1 MRIALTGNPNS
12 GKTTMYNALTGRN
25 EHVGNWAGVTVE
37 KKESPIKKSFYD
49 GTEELIAVDL
59 PGAYSMSPFTS
70 EESVTSGYIK
80 NENPDVIINIVD
92 ATNLSRSLFFTTQLL
107 ELGIPVVVA
116 LNKSDINAKKEN
128 KIEEFNYV
136 GFTTWLNKVLQSPL
150 PENTK
155 AINFN
160 LYEEAQPNTFGIQ
173 CVATSSF
180 ELNNDDWACD
190 EIFSSNENMYFF
202 ANSNGW
208 EHALKEVEEN
218 VKAYLEKEDS
228 SILKKYDGIGLGFV
242 DGDLIIVYRK

>member
-1 MRIALTGNPNS
+1 MTGFRLNRILYCDTDTFACCDYGGTMFF
-12 GKTTMYNALTGRN
+12 GKK
-25 EHVGNWAGVTVE
+25 
-37 KKESPIKKSFYD
+37 KKED
-49 GTEELIAVDL
+49 
-59 PGAYSMSPFTS
+59 
-70 EESVTSGYIK
+70 
-80 NENPDVIINIVD
+80 
-92 ATNLSRSLFFTTQLL
+92 
-107 ELGIPVVVA
+107 
-116 LNKSDINAKKEN
+116 

-136 GFTTWLNKVLQSPL
+136 GFSTWLDKILQNPL
-150 PENTK
+150 PENTR

-160 LYEEAQPNTFGIQ
+160 VYEEAQPNTFGVQ
-173 CVATSSF
+173 LVATSSF

-190 EIFSSNENMYFF
+190 EIFSSNGNMFFF

>member
-1 MRIALTGNPNS
+1 MITE
-12 GKTTMYNALTGRN
+12 GKCFL
-25 EHVGNWAGVTVE
+25 
-37 KKESPIKKSFYD
+37 KK
-49 GTEELIAVDL
+49 
-59 PGAYSMSPFTS
+59 
-70 EESVTSGYIK
+70 
-80 NENPDVIINIVD
+80 
-92 ATNLSRSLFFTTQLL
+92 R
-107 ELGIPVVVA
+107 
-116 LNKSDINAKKEN
+116 KKEN

-173 CVATSSF
+173 FVATSSF

-190 EIFSSNENMYFF
+190 EILSSNGNMFFF

-208 EHALKEVEEN
+208 EHVLKEVEEN